1 MMVPKK
7 NPFWLI
13 ILVLALGCSEQK
25 PQLKALSG
33 YWEIDFV
40 EHKREQFIPK
50 VGQPLYDFYHLEEL
64 RGVRKKVV
72 PKFDG
77 SFQTSEDQ
85 TPFVVQQQNEILI
98 LEFKTPWDTW
108 SEQIMY
114 LDSTKLI
121 LFHNNNQ
128 YHYKRP

>member
-1 MMVPKK
+1 MDFKK
-7 NPFWLI
+7 KHFFGV
-13 ILVLALGCSEQK
+13 ILLLVICCSENK
-25 PQLKALSG
+25 TQLDALAG

-40 EHKREQFIPK
+40 EHKGEQFIPK
-50 VGQPLYDFYHLEEL
+50 VGQPLYDFYHLEDFK
-64 RGVRKKVV
+64 GVRKKVV

-77 SFQTSEDQ
+77 SFQTSKDQ
-85 TPFVVQQQNEILI
+85 TPFVVIKQNEELI
-98 LEFKTPWDTW
+98 LQFKTLWDTW

-121 LFHNNNQ
+121 LFHNHNQ

>member
-1 MMVPKK
+1 MINSKTNRLWAIVLLLILSCSKQQPK
-7 NPFWLI
+7 
-13 ILVLALGCSEQK
+13 
-25 PQLKALSG
+25 LKALSG

-40 EHKREQFIPK
+40 KHKEEQFIPK

-85 TPFVVQQQNEILI
+85 TPFVVDKLNEELI
-98 LEFKTPWDTW
+98 LQFKTPWDSW

-114 LDSTKLI
+114 LDTTKLV
-121 LFHNNNQ
+121 LFHNNNE